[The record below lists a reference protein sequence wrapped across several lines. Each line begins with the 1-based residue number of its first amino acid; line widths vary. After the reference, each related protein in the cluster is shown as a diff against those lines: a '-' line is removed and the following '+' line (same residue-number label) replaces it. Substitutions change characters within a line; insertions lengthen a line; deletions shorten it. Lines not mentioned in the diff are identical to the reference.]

1 MNGDGKADMMYHGSG
16 NEFWYYQSNGTT
28 FDAGVKVMDFA
39 GSFVEGSAGY
49 GDINGDGLGDII
61 FQDASNDFY
70 ISLSSDDWVTTLLE
84 LKRKQQ

>member
-39 GSFVEGSAGY
+39 GSFVEGLAGY

-61 FQDASNDFY
+61 FQDANNDFLY
-70 ISLSSDDWVTTLLE
+70 LIII
-84 LKRKQQ
+84 R